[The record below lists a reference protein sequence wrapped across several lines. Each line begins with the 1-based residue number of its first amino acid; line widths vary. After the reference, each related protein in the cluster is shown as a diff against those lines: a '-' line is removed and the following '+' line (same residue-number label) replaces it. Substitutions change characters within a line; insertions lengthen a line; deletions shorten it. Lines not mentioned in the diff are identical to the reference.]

1 LNPFTRRL
9 LGYISLSLFLAF
21 VAGPYTE
28 KKIVS
33 KTEPVVY
40 LSTVA
45 LNSSAQRP
53 ACLEGVTHVSE
64 KDLTSFPMIQKA
76 VSSLSRSPIESN
88 QVSLYGGNLE
98 AFIKRTLGQSQR
110 EICFEY
116 GGRTFK
122 LTWLI
127 IRAMGTLYLVGL
139 NEPPSVPSL
148 AKSSLSKYPEM
159 AAYIKTLER
168 TARATKDLEPKEK
181 TAPAGSPS
189 GESIK
194 TLDDAMR
201 QFERMQ
207 HQIEKQRMVSPAVN
221 RGDFFKSERTKLD
234 WDEWV
239 SLNRTLG
246 TDQEKAVFRI
256 GDYLIIGASE
266 ALPELVPMNIEWF
279 KTGRYL
285 FATVFL
291 FSGFFAMRGIY
302 RRRPG
307 INLNPGWS
315 AVIGDGIFILFI
327 GFGAYCL
334 IEYGMS
340 KCFAMTS
347 FMDDEVVRG
356 LCSIAY
362 LPVTAFC
369 ALFAAK
375 QFSQSVEVASE
386 GLTLHYPGGS
396 KVLPWQDIQGFD
408 LKETY
413 TVVGRG
419 GIMLP
424 RKLQTKLII
433 HTTDGVTSLFE
444 PGFKET
450 KQKLISTI
458 KDKAPERLQSDL
470 EKVSEEW

>member
-1 LNPFTRRL
+1 LNPYTGRL
-9 LGYISLSLFLAF
+9 LGYICLSLFFAF

-28 KKIVS
+28 QKLVS

-40 LSTVA
+40 LSAVA
-45 LNSSAQRP
+45 LNNSAQRP
-53 ACLEGVTHVSE
+53 ACLEDVTHVSE
-64 KDLTSFPMIQKA
+64 KDLTSFPTIQKA
-76 VSSLSRSPIESN
+76 VSSLSRSPIEAN
-88 QVSLYGGNLE
+88 QVSLYSGNLE
-98 AFIKRTLGQSQR
+98 AFIKRKLGQSQR

-127 IRAMGTLYLVGL
+127 IRDMGTLYLVGL

-148 AKSSLSKYPEM
+148 ARSSLSKYPEM

-168 TARATKDLEPKEK
+168 TAQATKDLEPKEK
-181 TAPAGSPS
+181 TASAGSPS
-189 GESIK
+189 GESMK

-201 QFERMQ
+201 KFERMQ
-207 HQIEKQRMVSPAVN
+207 RQMEKQRMVSLNADGGVFYK
-221 RGDFFKSERTKLD
+221 RERTKLD

-239 SLNRTLG
+239 SLNRALG
-246 TDQEKAVFRI
+246 TREEKAVFSI
-256 GDYLIIGASE
+256 GNYLIIGTSE
-266 ALPELVPMNIEWF
+266 VLPENVPINIEWF
-279 KTGRYL
+279 KIGRYL
-285 FATVFL
+285 FAAVFL
-291 FSGFFAMRGIY
+291 CFGLFAMRGIY

-307 INLNPGWS
+307 INLNPGWT

-356 LCSIAY
+356 LCSITY

-369 ALFAAK
+369 ALFAAN

-396 KVLPWQDIQGFD
+396 KVLAWEDIQGFD
-408 LKETY
+408 LKESY

-433 HTTDGVTSLFE
+433 HTTGGITSLFE

-450 KQKLISTI
+450 KQKLINTI
-458 KDKAPERLQSDL
+458 KDKAPERLQPDL
-470 EKVSEEW
+470 EKVSEAW

>member
-1 LNPFTRRL
+1 MNPYTDRL

-28 KKIVS
+28 QKIVS
-33 KTEPVVY
+33 TTEPVVY
-40 LSTVA
+40 LSAVA
-45 LNSSAQRP
+45 LSSSAQRP

-64 KDLTSFPMIQKA
+64 KDLTSFPIIQRA
-76 VSSLSRSPIESN
+76 VSSLSRSPIEAN
-88 QVSLYGGNLE
+88 QVSLYSGNLE

-110 EICFEY
+110 EICFET

-122 LTWLI
+122 LAWLI
-127 IRAMGTLYLVGL
+127 IRDMGTLYLVGL

-148 AKSSLSKYPEM
+148 SRSSLSKYPEI
-159 AAYIKTLER
+159 AAYIKNLER
-168 TARATKDLEPKEK
+168 AVQSVKDVDPKEK

-189 GESIK
+189 GERMK
-194 TLDDAMR
+194 TIDDAMK

-207 HQIEKQRMVSPAVN
+207 RQIEKQNMVPSAVN
-221 RGDFFKSERTKLD
+221 GGAFYKRERTKLD
-234 WDEWV
+234 WEEWV
-239 SLNRTLG
+239 SLNRALG
-246 TDQEKAVFRI
+246 TDQEKAVFSI
-256 GDYLIIGASE
+256 GNYLIIGASE
-266 ALPELVPMNIEWF
+266 ALPERVPMDIEWF
-279 KTGRYL
+279 RIGRYL
-285 FATVFL
+285 FAAVFL
-291 FSGFFAMRGIY
+291 FSGLFAMRGIY

-347 FMDDEVVRG
+347 FMNDEVVRG

-369 ALFAAK
+369 ALFAAN

-396 KVLPWQDIQGFD
+396 KVLIWEDIQGFD
-408 LKETY
+408 LKESY
-413 TVVGRG
+413 TVAGRG
-419 GIMLP
+419 GAMIP

-433 HTTDGVTSLFE
+433 QTNSGIKSLSE

-450 KQKLISTI
+450 KRVLIRTI
-458 KDKAPERLQSDL
+458 KDKAPERLLPDL
-470 EKVSEEW
+470 EKVGEAW

>member
-1 LNPFTRRL
+1 
-9 LGYISLSLFLAF
+9 
-21 VAGPYTE
+21 
-28 KKIVS
+28 
-33 KTEPVVY
+33 
-40 LSTVA
+40 
-45 LNSSAQRP
+45 
-53 ACLEGVTHVSE
+53 
-64 KDLTSFPMIQKA
+64 MIQKA
-76 VSSLSRSPIESN
+76 VSSLSRSPIETN

-98 AFIKRTLGQSQR
+98 AFIKRSLGQSQR

-122 LTWLI
+122 LVWLI
-127 IRAMGTLYLVGL
+127 IRDMGTLYLVGL

-148 AKSSLSKYPEM
+148 AESSLSKYPEM
-159 AAYIKTLER
+159 AAYVKTLER
-168 TARATKDLEPKEK
+168 AEKAVRDIAPKEA
-181 TAPAGSPS
+181 TVQAASPS
-189 GESIK
+189 GESMK

-207 HQIEKQRMVSPAVN
+207 RQMEKQGIASQAVN
-221 RGDFFKSERTKLD
+221 RGVFFKRERTKLD
-234 WDEWV
+234 WEEWV
-239 SLNRTLG
+239 SLNRELSTN
-246 TDQEKAVFRI
+246 QEKAVFSI
-256 GDYLIIGASE
+256 SNYLFIGASE
-266 ALPELVPMNIEWF
+266 ALPELVPITIEWF
-279 KTGRYL
+279 KIGRYL
-285 FATVFL
+285 FAAVFL
-291 FSGFFAMRGIY
+291 FSGLFAMKGIY

-307 INLNPGWS
+307 INLNPGWT

-369 ALFAAK
+369 ALFAAN

-396 KVLPWQDIQGFD
+396 KVLPWQDIRGFD
-408 LKETY
+408 LKESY
-413 TVVGRG
+413 TVAGRG
-419 GIMLP
+419 GAMLP

-433 HTTDGVTSLFE
+433 HTTGGISSLFE

-450 KQKLISTI
+450 KQLLIRTI
-458 KDKAPERLQSDL
+458 KDKAPERLQPDL
-470 EKVSEEW
+470 EKVSEAW

>member
-1 LNPFTRRL
+1 MNPFTNRL
-9 LGYISLSLFLAF
+9 LGYLCLSLFLAF

-28 KKIVS
+28 QKIVY

-40 LSTVA
+40 LSAVA
-45 LNSSAQRP
+45 LSSSAQRP
-53 ACLEGVTHVSE
+53 ACPEGVTHVSE
-64 KDLTSFPMIQKA
+64 KDLTSFPVIQKA
-76 VSSLSRSPIESN
+76 VASLSRSPIETT

-98 AFIKRTLGQSQR
+98 AFIKRASGQSQR
-110 EICFEY
+110 ALCFEY

-127 IRAMGTLYLVGL
+127 VRDMGTLYLVGL

-148 AKSSLSKYPEM
+148 DKSSLSKYPEM
-159 AAYIKTLER
+159 AAYIKNLER
-168 TARATKDLEPKEK
+168 TAQSVKDIEPKEE
-181 TAPAGSPS
+181 TVPAGSTS
-189 GESIK
+189 GEGMKSI
-194 TLDDAMR
+194 DDAMR
-201 QFERMQ
+201 RFE
-207 HQIEKQRMVSPAVN
+207 QIRRQAERQRMAAPAIN
-221 RGDFFKSERTKLD
+221 GSDFYERDRSKLD
-234 WDEWV
+234 WDEWA
-239 SLNRTLG
+239 SLNRVLNTHE
-246 TDQEKAVFRI
+246 EKAVFSI
-256 GDYLIIGASE
+256 GNYLIIGTSE
-266 ALPELVPMNIEWF
+266 ALPERVAIHIEWF
-279 KTGRYL
+279 GVGRYF
-285 FATVFL
+285 FAAVFL
-291 FSGFFAMRGIY
+291 CFGLFFMRGIY

-369 ALFAAK
+369 ALFAAN

-396 KVLPWQDIQGFD
+396 KELIWEDIQGFD

-413 TVVGRG
+413 TVMGRG
-419 GIMLP
+419 GAMLP

-433 HTTDGVTSLFE
+433 LTTSGITSLFE

-450 KQKLISTI
+450 KQKLINSI
-458 KDKAPERLQSDL
+458 KDKAPERLQPDL
-470 EKVSEEW
+470 EKVGEAW

>member
-1 LNPFTRRL
+1 
-9 LGYISLSLFLAF
+9 LGYICLSLFLAF
-21 VAGPYTE
+21 AAGPYTAQ
-28 KKIVS
+28 KIVS

-40 LSTVA
+40 LSAVG
-45 LNSSAQRP
+45 LGSSAQKP
-53 ACLEGVTHVSE
+53 ACLETVINISE
-64 KDLTSFPMIQKA
+64 KDLAPFPKIKEA
-76 VSSLSRSPIESN
+76 VSTLSRSPIETN
-88 QVSLYGGNLE
+88 QVGLYGGNLE
-98 AFIKRTLGQSQR
+98 AFIKRSLGQSQK

-127 IRAMGTLYLVGL
+127 IRDMGTLYLVGL

-148 AKSSLSKYPEM
+148 VKSSLSKYPEM

-168 TARATKDLEPKEK
+168 TAQEVKDLEPKQE

-189 GESIK
+189 GESMK
-194 TLDDAMR
+194 TIDDAMKR
-201 QFERMQ
+201 FERMQ
-207 HQIEKQRMVSPAVN
+207 RQIEKQRMVPSAVN
-221 RGDFFKSERTKLD
+221 RGVFYKRERTKLD
-234 WDEWV
+234 WEEWV
-239 SLNRTLG
+239 SLNMALG
-246 TDQEKAVFRI
+246 TDQEKAVFCI
-256 GDYLIIGASE
+256 GDYLIIGASK
-266 ALPELVPMNIEWF
+266 ALPERVPMNIEWF
-279 KTGRYL
+279 DVGRYL
-285 FATVFL
+285 FAAVFL
-291 FSGFFAMRGIY
+291 CFGLFFMRGIY

-315 AVIGDGIFILFI
+315 AVIGDGIFILFV

-347 FMDDEVVRG
+347 FIDDEVVRG

-369 ALFAAK
+369 AFFAAN
-375 QFSQSVEVASE
+375 QFSQSVEVANE

-396 KVLPWQDIQGFD
+396 KALIWEDIQGFD

-433 HTTDGVTSLFE
+433 HTTGGITSLFE

-458 KDKAPERLQSDL
+458 KDKAPERLQPNL
-470 EKVSEEW
+470 EKVSEAW

>member
-1 LNPFTRRL
+1 MNPYTDRL
-9 LGYISLSLFLAF
+9 LGYICLSLFLAF
-21 VAGPYTE
+21 AAGPYTAQ
-28 KKIVS
+28 KIVS

-40 LSTVA
+40 LSAVA
-45 LNSSAQRP
+45 LSGSAQRP
-53 ACLEGVTHVSE
+53 ACLEDVTHVSE
-64 KDLTSFPMIQKA
+64 KDLTSFPTIQKA
-76 VSSLSRSPIESN
+76 VSSLSRSPIETN

-98 AFIKRTLGQSQR
+98 AFIKRSLGRSQR

-127 IRAMGTLYLVGL
+127 IRDMGTLYLVGL

-148 AKSSLSKYPEM
+148 AESNLSKYPEM
-159 AAYIKTLER
+159 AAYIKNLEK
-168 TARATKDLEPKEK
+168 TAQSVKDVEPKEEP
-181 TAPAGSPS
+181 APARSPS
-189 GESIK
+189 GESMK
-194 TLDDAMR
+194 TIDDAMK

-207 HQIEKQRMVSPAVN
+207 RQIEKQRMVPSAVN
-221 RGDFFKSERTKLD
+221 GGAFFERERTTLD
-234 WDEWV
+234 WNEWV
-239 SLNRTLG
+239 SLNRALG
-246 TDQEKAVFRI
+246 TRQEEAVFSI
-256 GDYLIIGASE
+256 GDYLILGASE
-266 ALPELVPMNIEWF
+266 ALPERVPMNIEWF
-279 KTGRYL
+279 GFGRYL

-291 FSGFFAMRGIY
+291 CFGLFFMRGIY

-362 LPVTAFC
+362 LPMTAFC
-369 ALFAAK
+369 ALFAAN

-396 KVLPWQDIQGFD
+396 KVLIWEDIQGFD

-419 GIMLP
+419 GAMLP
-424 RKLQTKLII
+424 RKFQTKLII
-433 HTTDGVTSLFE
+433 HTTGGIMSLFE

-450 KQKLISTI
+450 KQELISTI
-458 KDKAPERLQSDL
+458 KGKAPERLRPDL
-470 EKVSEEW
+470 EKVSEAW

>member
-1 LNPFTRRL
+1 M
-9 LGYISLSLFLAF
+9 
-21 VAGPYTE
+21 
-28 KKIVS
+28 VS

-40 LSTVA
+40 LSAVA

-76 VSSLSRSPIESN
+76 VSSLSRSPIEAN
-88 QVSLYGGNLE
+88 QVSLYSGNLE

-127 IRAMGTLYLVGL
+127 IRDMGTLYLVGL
-139 NEPPSVPSL
+139 NKPPSVPSL
-148 AKSSLSKYPEM
+148 AESSLSKYPEM
-159 AAYIKTLER
+159 AAYIKNLER
-168 TARATKDLEPKEK
+168 AVQSVKDVDPKKE

-189 GESIK
+189 GESMK
-194 TLDDAMR
+194 TIDDAMK

-207 HQIEKQRMVSPAVN
+207 RQMEKQRMVPSAVN
-221 RGDFFKSERTKLD
+221 RGDFYKMERTKLD
-234 WDEWV
+234 WEEWV
-239 SLNRTLG
+239 SLNRALG
-246 TDQEKAVFRI
+246 TDPEKAVFRV
-256 GDYLIIGASE
+256 GDYLITGVSVT
-266 ALPELVPMNIEWF
+266 LPENVLTNIEWF
-279 KTGRYL
+279 RIGRYL
-285 FATVFL
+285 LATVFL
-291 FSGFFAMRGIY
+291 FLGLFAMRGIY

-307 INLNPGWS
+307 INLNPGWT

-340 KCFAMTS
+340 KCFEMTS

-369 ALFAAK
+369 ALFAAN

-386 GLTLHYPGGS
+386 GLRLHYPGES
-396 KVLPWQDIQGFD
+396 KVLSWEDIRGFD
-408 LKETY
+408 LKESY
-413 TVVGRG
+413 TVAGRG
-419 GIMLP
+419 GAMIP

-433 HTTDGVTSLFE
+433 QTNDGITSLSE

-450 KQKLISTI
+450 KRLLIRTI
-458 KDKAPERLQSDL
+458 KDKAPERLQPDL
-470 EKVSEEW
+470 EKVSEAW

>member
-1 LNPFTRRL
+1 LNPYTGRL
-9 LGYISLSLFLAF
+9 LGYICLSLFLAF

-28 KKIVS
+28 QEIVS

-40 LSTVA
+40 LSAVA
-45 LNSSAQRP
+45 LNSSAQKP

-76 VSSLSRSPIESN
+76 VSSLSRSPIEAN

-98 AFIKRTLGQSQR
+98 AFIKRTLGKSQR
-110 EICFEY
+110 ELCFET

-127 IRAMGTLYLVGL
+127 IRDMGTLYLVGL

-148 AKSSLSKYPEM
+148 AQSSLSKYPEM

-168 TARATKDLEPKEK
+168 TAQSVRDIEPKEA
-181 TAPAGSPS
+181 TVPTGSTS
-189 GESIK
+189 GEGMKSI
-194 TLDDAMR
+194 DNAMR
-201 QFERMQ
+201 RFE
-207 HQIEKQRMVSPAVN
+207 QIRRQAERQSMVPSAVN
-221 RGDFFKSERTKLD
+221 KGAFFKRERSRLD

-239 SLNRTLG
+239 NVNRALG

-256 GDYLIIGASE
+256 GNYLIIGASE
-266 ALPELVPMNIEWF
+266 ALPENVPINIEWF
-279 KTGRYL
+279 KIGRYL
-285 FATVFL
+285 LAAVFL
-291 FSGFFAMRGIY
+291 FSGLFAMRGIY

-315 AVIGDGIFILFI
+315 AVMGDGIFILFI

-369 ALFAAK
+369 ALFAAN

-396 KVLPWQDIQGFD
+396 KVLTWEDIRGFD
-408 LKETY
+408 LKESY

-433 HTTDGVTSLFE
+433 QTHDGITSLSE

-450 KQKLISTI
+450 KRLLIRTI
-458 KDKAPERLQSDL
+458 KDKAPERLQPDL
-470 EKVSEEW
+470 EKVSEAW

>member
-1 LNPFTRRL
+1 MKPYTNRL
-9 LGYISLSLFLAF
+9 FGYICLSLFLAF
-21 VAGPYTE
+21 IAGPYTE
-28 KKIVS
+28 QKIVS

-40 LSTVA
+40 LSAVA
-45 LNSSAQRP
+45 LSSSAQRP
-53 ACLEGVTHVSE
+53 ACLEGVINVSE
-64 KDLTSFPMIQKA
+64 KNLASFPKIKAA
-76 VSSLSRSPIESN
+76 VSSLGRSPIETN
-88 QVSLYGGNLE
+88 QVRLYGGNLE
-98 AFIKRTLGQSQR
+98 AFIKQSLGQSQR
-110 EICFEY
+110 ELCFEY

-127 IRAMGTLYLVGL
+127 IRDMGTLYLVGL

-148 AKSSLSKYPEM
+148 AESSLSKYPEM
-159 AAYIKTLER
+159 AAYIKNL
-168 TARATKDLEPKEK
+168 EK
-181 TAPAGSPS
+181 TAQSVKDVDPKEEPAPARSPS
-189 GESIK
+189 GESMK

-207 HQIEKQRMVSPAVN
+207 RQMEKQSIASQAVN
-221 RGDFFKSERTKLD
+221 RGVFFKRERTKLD
-234 WDEWV
+234 WEEWV
-239 SLNRTLG
+239 SLNRALG
-246 TDQEKAVFRI
+246 TDQGKDVFRI

-266 ALPELVPMNIEWF
+266 ALPELVPINIEWF
-279 KTGRYL
+279 KIGRYL
-285 FATVFL
+285 FAAVFL
-291 FSGFFAMRGIY
+291 CFGLFYMRGIY

-307 INLNPGWS
+307 INLNPGWT
-315 AVIGDGIFILFI
+315 AVIGDGLFILFI

-369 ALFAAK
+369 ALFAAN

-396 KVLPWQDIQGFD
+396 KVLTWEDIQGFD
-408 LKETY
+408 LRNSY
-413 TVVGRG
+413 TVAGRG
-419 GIMLP
+419 GAMMP
-424 RKLQTKLII
+424 RKLQTKLTIQ
-433 HTTDGVTSLFE
+433 TNDGITSLVE
-444 PGFKET
+444 PEFK
-450 KQKLISTI
+450 KIKWKLISTI
-458 KDKAPERLQSDL
+458 AEKAPERLQPDL